1 MDIVSKSVSHL
12 KTPFFLCGPN
22 VQEMDLL
29 YLENLEVAPKPQMTP
44 CFIAGL
50 SGWERVEHESR
61 PGGVFLKKLRWEDHW
76 KIV

>member
-44 CFIAGL
+44 ASMQACLDGKELSMRAGL
-50 SGWERVEHESR
+50 VVCS
-61 PGGVFLKKLRWEDHW
+61 
-76 KIV
+76 